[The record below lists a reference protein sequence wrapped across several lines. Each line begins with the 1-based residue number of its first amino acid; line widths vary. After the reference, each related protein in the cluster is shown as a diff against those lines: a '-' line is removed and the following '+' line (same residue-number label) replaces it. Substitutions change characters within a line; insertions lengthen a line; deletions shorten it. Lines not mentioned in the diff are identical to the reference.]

1 MSNTGHSTIAAHLV
15 MPRRARSIKLYTI
28 IQAKLKRKT
37 IRRRTIRMSLLF
49 SNVIILAIILVFIL
63 DNPSKGVAINQSTVV
78 GSNANTQIA
87 PANPLDQISS
97 ADIALTVAR
106 MTSLPETTAI
116 ANQAES
122 QAADL
127 AIIANSDDVLTKPQV
142 VYTALKSRLDIV
154 NYVTKNGDTPA
165 SLAAQFGVTSNS
177 ILWSNGLTG
186 TTLPVGMHLVIPPVN
201 GIVYTVKAGDTPA
214 SLAQKY
220 NANAAEI
227 IAFNDA
233 EINGLQPGEQ
243 IIIPNGTP
251 PVSPAVASYSALS
264 SSFPWGSGP
273 IYGSN
278 GYDFGYCT
286 WYVASQISVPSNWGN
301 ASSWAYY
308 ARMSGWNVSDTP
320 TAGAIAQTADA
331 AGGEGHVA
339 IVTGVADGGALIHI
353 SDMNNTGDG
362 GGFDK
367 VGSAWVPATDF
378 QNFITH

>member
-1 MSNTGHSTIAAHLV
+1 VSNPGHTTFAAHLV
-15 MPRRARSIKLYTI
+15 LPRTARSVKFYTR
-28 IQAKLKRKT
+28 IQARLKRKS
-37 IRRRTIRMSLLF
+37 IRRRTIRMSLLA
-49 SNVIILAIILVFIL
+49 SNAIVLAIILVFIL
-63 DNPSKGVAINQSTVV
+63 DNPSKSAAINQAAVLNST
-78 GSNANTQIA
+78 STQTA
-87 PANPLDQISS
+87 TANPLDQISS

-142 VYTALKSRLDIV
+142 VYTALKSRADISS
-154 NYVTKNGDTPA
+154 YTTKNGDTPA

-186 TTLPVGMHLVIPPVN
+186 TTIPVSMHLVIPPVN
-201 GIVYTVKAGDTPA
+201 GIVYTVKTGDTPA

-220 NANAAEI
+220 NANAAQI
-227 IAFNDA
+227 IAYNDA

-251 PVSPAVASYSALS
+251 PVAATVASYSSLS
-264 SSFPWGSGP
+264 AAFPWGSGP

-286 WYVASQISVPSNWGN
+286 WYVATQISVPSNWGN
-301 ASSWAYY
+301 ASSWSYY
-308 ARMSGWNVSDTP
+308 ARLSGWNVSDMP

-339 IVTGVADGGALIHI
+339 VVTGVSEGGALIHI
-353 SDMNNTGDG
+353 SDMNDTGDG
-362 GGFDK
+362 GGFDH
-367 VGSAWVPATDF
+367 VGSAWVPASEY
-378 QNFITH
+378 QNFISH

>member
-1 MSNTGHSTIAAHLV
+1 VSNSSHTTFAAHLV
-15 MPRRARSIKLYTI
+15 LPRSARSAKFLTHV
-28 IQAKLKRKT
+28 QAKLKRKAV
-37 IRRRTIRMSLLF
+37 RRRTIRLSLLA
-49 SNVIILAIILVFIL
+49 SNVVVLAIILLFIL
-63 DNPSKGVAINQSTVV
+63 DNPSSSAAVNQPAVLNST
-78 GSNANTQIA
+78 NTQTA
-87 PANPLDQISS
+87 TANPLDQISS

-142 VYTALKSRLDIV
+142 VYTALKSRADISS
-154 NYVTKNGDTPA
+154 YITKNGDTPA

-186 TTLPVGMHLVIPPVN
+186 TTIPVGMHLVIPPVN

-220 NANAAEI
+220 NANAAQI
-227 IAFNDA
+227 TAYNDA
-233 EINGLQPGEQ
+233 EINGLQTGEQ

-251 PVSPAVASYSALS
+251 PAAPAAATYSALS
-264 SSFPWGSGP
+264 ASFPWGSGP

-286 WYVASQISVPSNWGN
+286 WYVATQISVPSNWGN

-308 ARMSGWNVSDTP
+308 ARMSGWNVGDTP
-320 TAGAIAQTADA
+320 TAGSIAQTADA

-339 IVTGVADGGALIHI
+339 LVTGVADGGTLIHI
-353 SDMNNTGDG
+353 SDMNDTGDG
-362 GGFDK
+362 GGFDH
-367 VGSAWVPATDF
+367 VGSAWVPASEY
-378 QNFITH
+378 QNFISH